1 MELMLSAL
9 LNCSRITSIFMMF
22 EVYKRGDREKADPM
36 AEIVQHIYYSVK
48 KGSALVNPK
57 ELYKNYEII

>member
-22 EVYKRGDREKADPM
+22 EVYKCGDREKAGPM

-48 KGSALVNPK
+48 KRAVPL
-57 ELYKNYEII
+57 